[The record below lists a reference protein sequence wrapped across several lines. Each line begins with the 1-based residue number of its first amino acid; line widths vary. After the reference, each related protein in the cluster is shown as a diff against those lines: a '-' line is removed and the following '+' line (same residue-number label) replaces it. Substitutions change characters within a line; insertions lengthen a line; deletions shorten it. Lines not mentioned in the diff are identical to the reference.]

1 MKKLKALL
9 AVLCIVFAACAVMA
23 CGSEDSESAKTV
35 VNAPVINSKVY
46 NGEKQAATVE
56 ASDAYTVIE
65 NNGGVNAGEYNVV
78 LKLTDENAYEWK
90 TPDATDAT
98 MLTLKFVITKATNS
112 VSELTL
118 NGWRAG
124 ETANVPAANAE
135 FGEVKFAYA
144 TEQNG
149 TYTENVPTAA
159 GTYFVKAYVEAT
171 ENYDGAEAV
180 ISFEITKAKNENAVT
195 VSAEDVKYG
204 ENVTPVV
211 TADATHIPDGAEIVY
226 TYALTSDGEYVAWET
241 IEKRAGAYFVKATV
255 AEDDDYK
262 GASAIAGFEMTKG
275 DNAIN
280 DFEIDAVTCKQ
291 NIVLNATATAGTV
304 VTYKYA
310 TAADGEYIDIP
321 ADGLVAGTYYVKAYT
336 AGDNNYAAA
345 ESNPATLTVNHA
357 YTWTTDANGNDYR
370 ACACGSAE
378 RFVFDTSAEVLE
390 KTESGYSLKL
400 YTAED
405 EGKPDK
411 VTFSFKVT
419 LGTTVTE
426 NAVMAWTQSTEG
438 IVEITGSAEYT
449 VKALAIGETV
459 LTATY
464 TAADGKKA
472 HVTINVTVE
481 RLTKTVEVAH
491 ETILADLTT
500 AELDLS
506 FASAYFT
513 ENASLAYGDKVLG
526 NGALNGGKLTV
537 DFSEMTDAGNLTFVA
552 TTDKDGVYYSFNV
565 NVLLA
570 TKIIRAVDDLDVVK
584 VTQTNIDN
592 NTSIY
597 GYYVLGNDINVR
609 WSKPMVASLTYN
621 DTVKNYEANFGFR
634 GTFDGLGHTISGFA
648 VNTFGMFGHVG
659 NGAVIKNVK
668 FDKFKYNGQ
677 YNGALF
683 GGTVRGAEITD
694 VTLSNVEY
702 VNAGAGIEHTQ
713 GFFASRY
720 MQYNKL
726 TNIKIDASK
735 HEVYS
740 IFGYVVNNN
749 SFKNVEVK
757 VKSFTMLGYIK
768 DERID
773 ATIIHELDGVIVY
786 TNETVELA
794 HETILLETTATQIDL
809 SFATEYIGDSV
820 SLTYNGKVLGDGALT
835 DGKLNVDLSGITE
848 TGALTL
854 LASTVKNNVTYTFNV
869 NVLLATKIIR
879 TVDDLDVVK
888 VTQTNIDNNTS
899 IYGYYVLA
907 NDINVNWVK
916 PMMASLTYKGTVK
929 NWDANFGFR
938 GTFDGLGHT
947 ISGFAVSTNGMFG
960 HVGKGAVIKNV
971 KFDKFKYNGQYL
983 GALFGGTVRGAE
995 IADITLS
1002 NVEYVNV
1009 KDTSLIHNQG
1019 FFASRFMQDN
1029 KLTKVKIDA
1038 SGYDVYSAFGHNIT
1052 NNTYSNVEIKV
1063 KSLTTLGFNGDTVS
1077 EATMIHE
1084 LDGVTVITADTTTEA

>member
-23 CGSEDSESAKTV
+23 CGSEDSESAKTM

-90 TPDATDAT
+90 TPDEADAT

-149 TYTENVPTAA
+149 AYTENVPTAA

-226 TYALTSDGEYVAWET
+226 TYALTSDGEYVAWEA

-291 NIVLNATATAGTV
+291 NIVLNATATAGTA

-426 NAVMAWTQSTEG
+426 NVVMAWTQSTEG

-464 TAADGKKA
+464 TDADGKKA

-491 ETILADLTT
+491 ETILADLATT
-500 AELDLS
+500 ELDLS

-565 NVLLA
+565 NILLA

-597 GYYVLGNDINVR
+597 GYYVLANDINIR
-609 WSKPMVASLTYN
+609 WIKPMVASLTYN
-621 DTVKNYEANFGFR
+621 GTVKNWEANFGFR

-648 VNTFGMFGHVG
+648 VNEGGMFGHVG
-659 NGAVIKNVK
+659 KGAVIKNVK

-749 SFKNVEVK
+749 SFDNVEVK

-768 DERID
+768 DERKD
-773 ATIIHELDGVIVY
+773 TTIIHELDGVIVY
-786 TNETVELA
+786 TNETVALA

-809 SFATEYIGDSV
+809 SFASEYIGDTV
-820 SLTYNGKVLGDGALT
+820 SLTHNGKAFGDGAVL

-854 LASTVKNNVTYTFNV
+854 LASTVKNNVIYTFNV

-907 NDINVNWVK
+907 NDINIRWIK
-916 PMMASLTYKGTVK
+916 PMVASLTYNGTVK
-929 NWDANFGFR
+929 NWEANFGFR

-947 ISGFAVSTNGMFG
+947 ISGFAVNEGGMFG

-971 KFDKFKYNGQYL
+971 KFDKFKYNGQYN
-983 GALFGGTVRGAE
+983 GGLFGGTVRGAE
-995 IADITLS
+995 ITGVTLS
-1002 NVEYVNV
+1002 NVEYTMPT
-1009 KDTSLIHNQG
+1009 KDPEGTG
-1019 FFASRFMQDN
+1019 FFAGRFMQDN
-1029 KLTKVKIDA
+1029 KLTDIKIDA
-1038 SGYDVYSAFGHNIT
+1038 SKYDVYSVFGRNIS
-1052 NNTYSNVEIKV
+1052 NNAYTNVEVKV
-1063 KSLTTLGFNGDTVS
+1063 KSFTMLGYNGEVMSD
-1077 EATMIHE
+1077 ETMLRK

>member
-90 TPDATDAT
+90 TPDEADAT

-124 ETANVPAANAE
+124 ETANAPAANAE

-149 TYTENVPTAA
+149 TYTENVPTAE

-171 ENYDGAEAV
+171 GNYDGAEAV

-226 TYALTSDGEYVAWET
+226 TYALTSDGEYVAWEA

-291 NIVLNATATAGTV
+291 NIVLNATATAGTA

-426 NAVMAWTQSTEG
+426 NVVMAWTQSTEG

-491 ETILADLTT
+491 ETILADLATT
-500 AELDLS
+500 ELDLS

-526 NGALNGGKLTV
+526 TGALNGGKLTV

-683 GGTVRGAEITD
+683 GGTVRGAEITG

-726 TNIKIDASK
+726 TDIKIDASK

-749 SFKNVEVK
+749 SFDNVEVK
-757 VKSFTMLGYIK
+757 VKSFTMLGYINDK
-768 DERID
+768 RED
-773 ATIIHELDGVIVY
+773 TTMIHELDGVTVY
-786 TNETVELA
+786 TNETVALA

-820 SLTYNGKVLGDGALT
+820 SLTYNGKVLGNGALT

-854 LASTVKNNVTYTFNV
+854 LASTVKNNVIYSFNV

-879 TVDDLDVVK
+879 NVEDLDVVK
-888 VTQTNIDNNTS
+888 VMQTNVDNNTS
-899 IYGYYVLA
+899 IYGYYVLG
-907 NDINVNWVK
+907 NDINVKWLK
-916 PMMASLTYKGTVK
+916 PMMASLTYKGAVK
-929 NWDANFGFR
+929 NWEANFGFR

-947 ISGFAVSTNGMFG
+947 ISGFAVNEGGMFG

-971 KFDKFKYNGQYL
+971 KFDKFKYNGQYN
-983 GALFGGTVRGAE
+983 GGLFGGTVRGAE
-995 IADITLS
+995 ITDVTLT
-1002 NVEYVNV
+1002 NVEYKMPT
-1009 KDTSLIHNQG
+1009 KDHESVG
-1019 FFASRFMQDN
+1019 FFAGRFMQDN
-1029 KLTKVKIDA
+1029 KLTNIKIDA
-1038 SGYDVYSAFGHNIT
+1038 SKYDVYSVFGRNIS
-1052 NNTYSNVEIKV
+1052 NNTYANVEVKV
-1063 KSLTTLGFNGDTVS
+1063 KSFTMLGYNGDTMND
-1077 EATMIHE
+1077 ETMLRKLE
-1084 LDGVTVITADTTTEA
+1084 GVTVITADATTEA

>member
-1 MKKLKALL
+1 MKKLKVLL
-9 AVLCIVFAACAVMA
+9 AVLCIVFVACAVMA
-23 CGSEDSESAKTV
+23 CRVKDSGSAKTV

-46 NGEKQAATVE
+46 NGEKQAATVD

-90 TPDATDAT
+90 TPDEADTT
-98 MLTLKFVITKATNS
+98 MLTLKFVIIKATNS

-211 TADATHIPDGAEIVY
+211 TANATHIPDGAEIVY
-226 TYALTSDGEYVAWET
+226 TYALTSDGEYVAWEA

-280 DFEIDAVTCKQ
+280 DFEINPVTCKQ

-336 AGDNNYAAA
+336 AGNNNYVAA

-357 YTWTTDANGNDYR
+357 YAWTTDANGNDYR

-405 EGKPDK
+405 EGKPNK

-438 IVEITGSAEYT
+438 IVEIAGSAEYT

-491 ETILADLTT
+491 ETFLADLATT
-500 AELDLS
+500 ELDLS

-537 DFSEMTDAGNLTFVA
+537 DFSEMTDTGNLTFVA

-570 TKIIRAVDDLDVVK
+570 TKIIRAVNDLDVVK

-597 GYYVLGNDINVR
+597 GYYVLGNDINVK

-621 DTVKNYEANFGFR
+621 DTVKQYEANFGFR

-659 NGAVIKNVK
+659 QGAVIKNVK

-720 MQYNKL
+720 MQDNKL

-740 IFGYVVNNN
+740 IFGYFVKNN
-749 SFKNVEVK
+749 SFNNVEVK
-757 VKSFTMLGYIK
+757 VKSFTMLGYNS
-768 DERID
+768 DERKD
-773 ATIIHELDGVIVY
+773 TTIIHELDGVIVY

-809 SFATEYIGDSV
+809 SFATEYIGDTV
-820 SLTYNGKVLGDGALT
+820 NLTHNGKVLGDGAVL

-854 LASTVKNNVTYTFNV
+854 LASTVKNNVIYTFNV

-879 TVDDLDVVK
+879 TVNDLDVVK

-907 NDINVNWVK
+907 NDIDVK
-916 PMMASLTYKGTVK
+916 WSKSMMASLTYNGTVK
-929 NWDANFGFR
+929 NWEANFGFR

-971 KFDKFKYNGQYL
+971 KFDKFKYNGHYN
-983 GALFGGTVRGAE
+983 GGLFGGTVRGAE
-995 IADITLS
+995 ITDVTLS
-1002 NVEYVNV
+1002 NVEYTMPTENPEC
-1009 KDTSLIHNQG
+1009 TG
-1019 FFASRFMQDN
+1019 FFAGRFMQDN
-1029 KLTKVKIDA
+1029 KLTNIKIDA
-1038 SGYDVYSAFGHNIT
+1038 SKYDVYSVFGRNIS
-1052 NNTYSNVEIKV
+1052 NNTYTNVEIKV
-1063 KSLTTLGFNGDTVS
+1063 KSFTMFGYNGDVMS
-1077 EATMIHE
+1077 DETMLRK

>member
-1 MKKLKALL
+1 MKKLKVLL
-9 AVLCIVFAACAVMA
+9 AVLCIVFVACAVMA
-23 CGSEDSESAKTV
+23 CRVKDSGSAKTV

-46 NGEKQAATVE
+46 NGEKQAATVD

-90 TPDATDAT
+90 TPDEADTT
-98 MLTLKFVITKATNS
+98 MLTLKFVIIKATNS

-204 ENVTPVV
+204 ENVMPVV
-211 TADATHIPDGAEIVY
+211 TANATHIPDGAEIVY
-226 TYALTSDGEYVAWET
+226 TYALTSDGEYVAWEA

-336 AGDNNYAAA
+336 AGNNNYAAA

-405 EGKPDK
+405 EGKPNK

-426 NAVMAWTQSTEG
+426 NVVMAWTQSTEG

-472 HVTINVTVE
+472 RVTINVTVE
-481 RLTKTVEVAH
+481 RLTKKVEVAH
-491 ETILADLTT
+491 ETILADLATT
-500 AELDLS
+500 ELDLS

-570 TKIIRAVDDLDVVK
+570 TKIIRAVNDLDVVK

-597 GYYVLGNDINVR
+597 GYYVLGNDINVK
-609 WSKPMVASLTYN
+609 WSKPMVASLSYN

-659 NGAVIKNVK
+659 QGAVIKNVK

-683 GGTVRGAEITD
+683 GGTVKGAEITD

-720 MQYNKL
+720 MQDNKL

-740 IFGYVVNNN
+740 IFGYFVKNN
-749 SFKNVEVK
+749 SFNNVEVK
-757 VKSFTMLGYIK
+757 VKSFTMLGYNS
-768 DERID
+768 DERKD
-773 ATIIHELDGVIVY
+773 TTIIHELNGVIVY
-786 TNETVELA
+786 TNETVALA

-809 SFATEYIGDSV
+809 SFATEYIGDTV
-820 SLTYNGKVLGDGALT
+820 SLTHNGKVLGDGAVL

-854 LASTVKNNVTYTFNV
+854 LASTVKNNVIYTFNV

-879 TVDDLDVVK
+879 KAEDLDVVK

-907 NDINVNWVK
+907 NDIDVK
-916 PMMASLTYKGTVK
+916 WSKTMMASLTYNGTVK

-971 KFDKFKYNGQYL
+971 KFDKFKYNGHYN
-983 GALFGGTVRGAE
+983 GGLFGGTVRGAE
-995 IADITLS
+995 ITDVTLS
-1002 NVEYVNV
+1002 NVEYTMPT
-1009 KDTSLIHNQG
+1009 KDPESMG
-1019 FFASRFMQDN
+1019 FFAGRFMQDN
-1029 KLTKVKIDA
+1029 KLTNVKIDA
-1038 SGYDVYSAFGHNIT
+1038 SKYDVYSVFGRNIS
-1052 NNTYSNVEIKV
+1052 NNAYADVEVKV
-1063 KSLTTLGFNGDTVS
+1063 KSFTMLGYNGDAMS
-1077 EATMIHE
+1077 DETMLRKLE
-1084 LDGVTVITADTTTEA
+1084 GVTVITADTTTEA

>member
-1 MKKLKALL
+1 MKKLKVLL
-9 AVLCIVFAACAVMA
+9 AVLCIVFVACAVMA
-23 CGSEDSESAKTV
+23 CRVKDSGSAKTV

-46 NGEKQAATVE
+46 NGEKQAATVD

-90 TPDATDAT
+90 TPDEADTT
-98 MLTLKFVITKATNS
+98 MLTLKFVIIKATNS

-204 ENVTPVV
+204 ENVMPVV
-211 TADATHIPDGAEIVY
+211 TANATHIPDGAEIVY
-226 TYALTSDGEYVAWET
+226 TYALTSDGEYVAWEA

-336 AGDNNYAAA
+336 AGNNNYAAA

-405 EGKPDK
+405 EGKPNK

-426 NAVMAWTQSTEG
+426 NVVMAWTQSTEG

-472 HVTINVTVE
+472 RVTINVTVE
-481 RLTKTVEVAH
+481 RLTKKVEVAH
-491 ETILADLTT
+491 ETILADLATT
-500 AELDLS
+500 ELDLS

-570 TKIIRAVDDLDVVK
+570 TKIIRAVNDLDVVK

-597 GYYVLGNDINVR
+597 GYYVLGNDINVK
-609 WSKPMVASLTYN
+609 WSKPMVASLSYN

-659 NGAVIKNVK
+659 QGAVIKNVK

-683 GGTVRGAEITD
+683 GGTVKGAEITD

-720 MQYNKL
+720 MQDNKL

-740 IFGYVVNNN
+740 IFGYFVKNN
-749 SFKNVEVK
+749 SFNNVEVK
-757 VKSFTMLGYIK
+757 VKSFTMLGYNS
-768 DERID
+768 DERKD
-773 ATIIHELDGVIVY
+773 TTIIHELDGVIVY
-786 TNETVELA
+786 TNETVALA

-809 SFATEYIGDSV
+809 SFATEYIGDTV
-820 SLTYNGKVLGDGALT
+820 SLTHNGKVLGDGAVL

-854 LASTVKNNVTYTFNV
+854 LASTVKNNVIYTFNV

-879 TVDDLDVVK
+879 KAEDLDVVK

-907 NDINVNWVK
+907 NDIDVK
-916 PMMASLTYKGTVK
+916 WSKTMMASLTYNGTVK

-971 KFDKFKYNGQYL
+971 KFDKFKYNGHYN
-983 GALFGGTVRGAE
+983 GGLFGGTVRGAE
-995 IADITLS
+995 ITDVTLS
-1002 NVEYVNV
+1002 NVEYTMPT
-1009 KDTSLIHNQG
+1009 KDPESMG
-1019 FFASRFMQDN
+1019 FFAGRFMQDN
-1029 KLTKVKIDA
+1029 KLTNVKIDA
-1038 SGYDVYSAFGHNIT
+1038 SKYDVYSVFGRNIS
-1052 NNTYSNVEIKV
+1052 NNAYADVEVKV
-1063 KSLTTLGFNGDTVS
+1063 KSFTMLGYNGDAMS
-1077 EATMIHE
+1077 DETMLRKLE
-1084 LDGVTVITADTTTEA
+1084 GVTVITADTTTEA

>member
-23 CGSEDSESAKTV
+23 CGFEDSESAKTE

-78 LKLTDENAYEWK
+78 LKLTDGNAYEWK
-90 TPDATDAT
+90 TPDEADAT

-112 VSELTL
+112 VSALTL

-124 ETANVPAANAE
+124 ETANVPTANAE

-149 TYTENVPTAA
+149 AYTENVPTAA
-159 GTYFVKAYVEAT
+159 GAYFVKAYVEAT

-226 TYALTSDGEYVAWET
+226 TYALTSDGEYVAWEA

-291 NIVLNATATAGTV
+291 NIVLNATATAGTA

-357 YTWTTDANGNDYR
+357 YTWTTDADGNDYR

-411 VTFSFKVT
+411 ATFSFKVT

-426 NAVMAWTQSTEG
+426 NVVMAWTQSTEG

-464 TAADGKKA
+464 TDADGKKA

-491 ETILADLTT
+491 ETILADLATT
-500 AELDLS
+500 ELDLS
-506 FASAYFT
+506 FASTYFT

-609 WSKPMVASLTYN
+609 WSKPMVASLSYN
-621 DTVKNYEANFGFR
+621 GTVKNYEANFGFR

-720 MQYNKL
+720 MQDNKL
-726 TNIKIDASK
+726 TDIKIDASK
-735 HEVYS
+735 YDVYS
-740 IFGYVVNNN
+740 VFGYNISNNAYT
-749 SFKNVEVK
+749 NVEIK
-757 VKSFTMLGYIK
+757 VKSFTMLGYNGDAMS
-768 DERID
+768 DETMLRK
-773 ATIIHELDGVIVY
+773 LDGVIVY
-786 TNETVELA
+786 TNETVALA

-809 SFATEYIGDSV
+809 SFASEYIGDSV
-820 SLTYNGKVLGDGALT
+820 SLTYNGKVLGNGALT

-854 LASTVKNNVTYTFNV
+854 LASTVKNNVIYTFNV

-879 TVDDLDVVK
+879 TIDDLDVVK

-899 IYGYYVLA
+899 IYGYYVLG
-907 NDINVNWVK
+907 NDINVKWLK
-916 PMMASLTYKGTVK
+916 PMMASLTYNGTVK
-929 NWDANFGFR
+929 NWEANFGFR

-947 ISGFAVSTNGMFG
+947 ISGFAVNEGGMFG

-971 KFDKFKYNGQYL
+971 KFDKFKYNGQYN
-983 GALFGGTVRGAE
+983 GGLFGGTVRGAE
-995 IADITLS
+995 ITDVTLT
-1002 NVEYVNV
+1002 NVEYKMPT
-1009 KDTSLIHNQG
+1009 KDRESVG
-1019 FFASRFMQDN
+1019 FFAGRFMQDN
-1029 KLTKVKIDA
+1029 KLTDIKIDA
-1038 SGYDVYSAFGHNIT
+1038 SKYDVYSVFGRNIS
-1052 NNTYSNVEIKV
+1052 NNAYTNVEVKV
-1063 KSLTTLGFNGDTVS
+1063 KSFTMLGYNGEDMS
-1077 EATMIHE
+1077 DETMLHKLE
-1084 LDGVTVITADTTTEA
+1084 GVTVITADTTTEA

>member
-23 CGSEDSESAKTV
+23 CGSGDSESAKTV

-78 LKLTDENAYEWK
+78 LKLTDGNAYEWK
-90 TPDATDAT
+90 TPDEADAT

-149 TYTENVPTAA
+149 AYTENVPTAA
-159 GTYFVKAYVEAT
+159 GAYFVKAYVEAT

-195 VSAEDVKYG
+195 VSAEDVKYS

-211 TADATHIPDGAEIVY
+211 TANATHIPDGAEIVY
-226 TYALTSDGEYVAWET
+226 TYALTSDGEYVAWEA

-291 NIVLNATATAGTV
+291 NIVLNATATAGTA

-400 YTAED
+400 YSAED

-426 NAVMAWTQSTEG
+426 NVVMAWTQSTEG

-472 HVTINVTVE
+472 HVTINVIVE

-491 ETILADLTT
+491 ETILADLATT
-500 AELDLS
+500 ELDLS

-537 DFSEMTDAGNLTFVA
+537 DFSEMTDAGKLTFVA

-565 NVLLA
+565 SVLLA
-570 TKIIRAVDDLDVVK
+570 TKIIRRVEDMVAVRISLDQL
-584 VTQTNIDN
+584 TAYTPIE
-592 NTSIY
+592 
-597 GYYVLGNDINVR
+597 GYYVLGNDIDFANAQIH
-609 WSKPMVASLTYN
+609 SDYENTLKSLN
-621 DTVKNYEANFGFR
+621 NYYWNQNQGFR
-634 GTFDGLGHTISGFA
+634 GTFDGLNHKITNVKVGQGGIFGF
-648 VNTFGMFGHVG
+648 VG
-659 NGAVIKNVK
+659 QGAVIKNVD
-668 FDKFKYNGQ
+668 FENISYI
-677 YNGALF
+677 GAYCGSLV
-683 GGTVRGAEITD
+683 GYSVINATVQD
-694 VTLSNVEY
+694 VNIRVSAYKNVASNPE
-702 VNAGAGIEHTQ
+702 TQ
-713 GFFASRY
+713 GFLSARFTAEC
-720 MQYNKL
+720 KL
-726 TNIKIDASK
+726 NNVKIDASAYDVCSLFGK
-735 HEVYS
+735 EVKSGTYTD
-740 IFGYVVNNN
+740 VVI
-749 SFKNVEVK
+749 K
-757 VKSFTMLGYIK
+757 VKSYTMFGNNGESVNAADKSIVP
-768 DERID
+768 
-773 ATIIHELDGVIVY
+773 DGITVY
-786 TNETVELA
+786 TAETVELA

-809 SFATEYIGDSV
+809 SFASEYIGDSV
-820 SLTYNGKVLGDGALT
+820 SLTYNGKVLGNGALT

-854 LASTVKNNVTYTFNV
+854 LASTVKNNVIYSFNV

-879 TVDDLDVVK
+879 NVEDLDVVK
-888 VTQTNIDNNTS
+888 VMQTNVDNNTS
-899 IYGYYVLA
+899 IYGYYVLG
-907 NDINVNWVK
+907 NDINVKWLK
-916 PMMASLTYKGTVK
+916 PMMASLTYKGAVK
-929 NWDANFGFR
+929 NWEANFGFR

-947 ISGFAVSTNGMFG
+947 ISGFAVNEGGMFG

-971 KFDKFKYNGQYL
+971 KFDKFKYNGQYN
-983 GALFGGTVRGAE
+983 GGLFGGTVRGAE
-995 IADITLS
+995 ITGVTLS
-1002 NVEYVNV
+1002 NVEYTMPT
-1009 KDTSLIHNQG
+1009 KDRESVG
-1019 FFASRFMQDN
+1019 FFAGRFMQDN
-1029 KLTKVKIDA
+1029 KLTNIKIDA
-1038 SGYDVYSAFGHNIT
+1038 SNCDVYSVFGRNIS
-1052 NNTYSNVEIKV
+1052 NNAYTNVEVKV
-1063 KSLTTLGFNGDTVS
+1063 KSFTMLGYNGDTMS
-1077 EATMIHE
+1077 DETMLRK
-1084 LDGVTVITADTTTEA
+1084 LDGVTVITEDTTTEA

>member
-9 AVLCIVFAACAVMA
+9 AVLCIVFAACVVMA
-23 CGSEDSESAKTV
+23 CGSEDSESAKTM

-78 LKLTDENAYEWK
+78 LKLTDGNAYEWK
-90 TPDATDAT
+90 TPDEADAT

-149 TYTENVPTAA
+149 TYTENVPTAE

-204 ENVTPVV
+204 ENVMPVV

-226 TYALTSDGEYVAWET
+226 TYALTSDGEYVAWEA

-291 NIVLNATATAGTV
+291 NIVLNATATAGTA

-449 VKALAIGETV
+449 VKALAIGEVV

-491 ETILADLTT
+491 ETILADLATT
-500 AELDLS
+500 ELDLS

-597 GYYVLGNDINVR
+597 GYYVLGNDINVK
-609 WSKPMVASLTYN
+609 WIKPMVASLTYN
-621 DTVKNYEANFGFR
+621 DTVQNYEANFGFR

-735 HEVYS
+735 YEVYS

-749 SFKNVEVK
+749 SFNNVEVK
-757 VKSFTMLGYIK
+757 VKSFTMLGYINDK
-768 DERID
+768 RED
-773 ATIIHELDGVIVY
+773 TTMIHELDGVIVY
-786 TNETVELA
+786 TNETVALA

-820 SLTYNGKVLGDGALT
+820 SLTYNGKVLGNGALT

-854 LASTVKNNVTYTFNV
+854 LASTVKNNVIYTFNV

-916 PMMASLTYKGTVK
+916 PMMANLSYQGTVK
-929 NWDANFGFR
+929 NWEANFGFR

-960 HVGKGAVIKNV
+960 HVGNGAVIKNV
-971 KFDKFKYNGQYL
+971 KFDKFKYNGHYN
-983 GALFGGTVRGAE
+983 GGLFGGTVRGAE
-995 IADITLS
+995 ITGITLS
-1002 NVEYVNV
+1002 NVEYTMPT
-1009 KDTSLIHNQG
+1009 KDPEGTG
-1019 FFASRFMQDN
+1019 FFAGRFMQDN
-1029 KLTKVKIDA
+1029 KLTDIKIDA
-1038 SGYDVYSAFGHNIT
+1038 SKYDVYSVFGRNIS
-1052 NNTYSNVEIKV
+1052 NNTYADVEVKV
-1063 KSLTTLGFNGDTVS
+1063 KSFTMLGYNGEVMSD
-1077 EATMIHE
+1077 ETMLRKLE
-1084 LDGVTVITADTTTEA
+1084 GVTVITADTTTEA

>member
-23 CGSEDSESAKTV
+23 CGSEDSESAKTM

-90 TPDATDAT
+90 TPDEADAT

-149 TYTENVPTAA
+149 AYTENVPTAA

-226 TYALTSDGEYVAWET
+226 TYALTSDGEYVAWEA

-291 NIVLNATATAGTV
+291 NIVLNATATAGTA

-426 NAVMAWTQSTEG
+426 NVVMAWTQSTEG

-464 TAADGKKA
+464 TDADGKKA

-491 ETILADLTT
+491 ETILADLATT
-500 AELDLS
+500 ELDLS

-609 WSKPMVASLTYN
+609 WSKPMVASLSYN

-757 VKSFTMLGYIK
+757 VKSFTMLGYINDK
-768 DERID
+768 RED

-786 TNETVELA
+786 TNETVALA

-809 SFATEYIGDSV
+809 SFATEYIGDTV
-820 SLTYNGKVLGDGALT
+820 SLTHNGKAFGDGAVL
-835 DGKLNVDLSGITE
+835 DGKLNVNLSGITE

-916 PMMASLTYKGTVK
+916 PVMASLTYKGTVK

-971 KFDKFKYNGQYL
+971 KFDKFKYNGHYN
-983 GALFGGTVRGAE
+983 GGLFGGTVRGAE
-995 IADITLS
+995 ITGVTLS
-1002 NVEYVNV
+1002 NVEYTMPT
-1009 KDTSLIHNQG
+1009 KDPESTG
-1019 FFASRFMQDN
+1019 FFAGRFMQDN
-1029 KLTKVKIDA
+1029 KLTNIKIDA
-1038 SGYDVYSAFGHNIT
+1038 SKYDVYSVFGRNIS
-1052 NNTYSNVEIKV
+1052 NNTYADVEVKV
-1063 KSLTTLGFNGDTVS
+1063 KSFTMLGYNGDAMS
-1077 EATMIHE
+1077 DETMLRKLE
-1084 LDGVTVITADTTTEA
+1084 GVTVITADTTTEA

>member
-90 TPDATDAT
+90 TPDEADAT
-98 MLTLKFVITKATNS
+98 TLTLKFVITKATNS

-149 TYTENVPTAA
+149 TYTENVPTAE

-211 TADATHIPDGAEIVY
+211 TANATHIPDGAEIVY
-226 TYALTSDGEYVAWET
+226 TYALTSDGEYVAWEA

-291 NIVLNATATAGTV
+291 NIVLNATATAGTA

-426 NAVMAWTQSTEG
+426 NVVMAWTQSTEG

-491 ETILADLTT
+491 ETILADLATT
-500 AELDLS
+500 ELDLS

-621 DTVKNYEANFGFR
+621 GTVQNYEANFGFR

-726 TNIKIDASK
+726 TNIKIDANK

-749 SFKNVEVK
+749 SFDNVEIK
-757 VKSFTMLGYIK
+757 VKSFTMLGYSK
-768 DERID
+768 DERND
-773 ATIIHELDGVIVY
+773 TTIIHELDGVTVY
-786 TNETVELA
+786 TNENVELA

-809 SFATEYIGDSV
+809 SFATEYIGDTV
-820 SLTYNGKVLGDGALT
+820 SLTHNGKAFGDGAVL
-835 DGKLNVDLSGITE
+835 DGKLNVDLSDITE

-929 NWDANFGFR
+929 NWEANFGFR

-971 KFDKFKYNGQYL
+971 KFDKFKYNGHYN
-983 GALFGGTVRGAE
+983 GGLFGGTVRGAE
-995 IADITLS
+995 ITGITLS
-1002 NVEYVNV
+1002 NVEYTMPT
-1009 KDTSLIHNQG
+1009 KDPESTG
-1019 FFASRFMQDN
+1019 FFAGRFMQNN
-1029 KLTKVKIDA
+1029 KLTDIKIDA
-1038 SGYDVYSAFGHNIT
+1038 SKYDVYSVFGRNIS
-1052 NNTYSNVEIKV
+1052 NNTYSGVEIKV
-1063 KSLTTLGFNGDTVS
+1063 KSFTMLGYNGDTMS
-1077 EATMIHE
+1077 DETMLLKLE
-1084 LDGVTVITADTTTEA
+1084 GVTVITADTTTEA

>member
-23 CGSEDSESAKTV
+23 CGSEDSESAKTM

-90 TPDATDAT
+90 TPDEADAT

-149 TYTENVPTAA
+149 AYTENVPTAA

-226 TYALTSDGEYVAWET
+226 TYALTSDGEYVAWEA

-291 NIVLNATATAGTV
+291 NIVLNATATAGTA

-426 NAVMAWTQSTEG
+426 NVVMAWTQSTEG

-464 TAADGKKA
+464 TDADGKKA

-491 ETILADLTT
+491 ETILADLATT
-500 AELDLS
+500 ELDLS

-565 NVLLA
+565 NILLA

-584 VTQTNIDN
+584 VTQANIDN

-621 DTVKNYEANFGFR
+621 GTVQNYEANFGFR

-659 NGAVIKNVK
+659 QGAVIKNVK

-683 GGTVRGAEITD
+683 GGTVRGAEITG

-735 HEVYS
+735 YDVYS

-749 SFKNVEVK
+749 SFDKVEIK
-757 VKSFTMLGYIK
+757 VKSFTMLGYNK
-768 DERID
+768 DERND
-773 ATIIHELDGVIVY
+773 TTMIHELDGVTVY

-820 SLTYNGKVLGDGALT
+820 SLTYNGKVLGNGALT
-835 DGKLNVDLSGITE
+835 DGKLNVDLSDITE

-854 LASTVKNNVTYTFNV
+854 LASTVKNNVVYTFNV

-971 KFDKFKYNGQYL
+971 KFDKFKYNGHYN
-983 GALFGGTVRGAE
+983 GGLFGGTVRGAE
-995 IADITLS
+995 ITGVTLS
-1002 NVEYVNV
+1002 NVEYTMPT
-1009 KDTSLIHNQG
+1009 KDPEGTG
-1019 FFASRFMQDN
+1019 FFAGRFMQDN
-1029 KLTKVKIDA
+1029 KLTNIKIDA
-1038 SGYDVYSAFGHNIT
+1038 SKYDVYSVFGRNIS
-1052 NNTYSNVEIKV
+1052 NNAYTNVEVKV
-1063 KSLTTLGFNGDTVS
+1063 KSFTMLGYNGEVMSD
-1077 EATMIHE
+1077 ETMLRK

>member
-23 CGSEDSESAKTV
+23 CGFEDSESAKTV

-56 ASDAYTVIE
+56 ANDAYTVIE

-90 TPDATDAT
+90 TPDAADAT

-149 TYTENVPTAA
+149 AYTENVPTAA
-159 GTYFVKAYVEAT
+159 GAYFVKAYVEAT

-226 TYALTSDGEYVAWET
+226 TYALTSDGEYVAWEA

-255 AEDDDYK
+255 DEDDDYK

-378 RFVFDTSAEVLE
+378 RFVFDTSVEVLE

-405 EGKPDK
+405 EGKPNK

-426 NAVMAWTQSTEG
+426 NVVMAWTQSTEG

-464 TAADGKKA
+464 TAADGKKS

-491 ETILADLTT
+491 ETILADLATT
-500 AELDLS
+500 ELDLS

-609 WSKPMVASLTYN
+609 WSKPMMANLTYN
-621 DTVKNYEANFGFR
+621 GTVQNYEANFGFR

-757 VKSFTMLGYIK
+757 VKSFTMLGYINDK
-768 DERID
+768 RED
-773 ATIIHELDGVIVY
+773 TTMIHELDGVIVY

-809 SFATEYIGDSV
+809 SFATEYIGDTV
-820 SLTYNGKVLGDGALT
+820 SLTHNGKAFGDGTVL
-835 DGKLNVDLSGITE
+835 DGKLNVNLSGITE

-854 LASTVKNNVTYTFNV
+854 LASTVKNNVVYTFNV

-907 NDINVNWVK
+907 NDINVKWSK
-916 PMMASLTYKGTVK
+916 SMTASLTYKGAVK

-971 KFDKFKYNGQYL
+971 KFDKFKYNGHYN
-983 GALFGGTVRGAE
+983 GGLFGGTVRGAE
-995 IADITLS
+995 ITDVTLS
-1002 NVEYVNV
+1002 NVEYTKPAN
-1009 KDTSLIHNQG
+1009 DPESMG
-1019 FFASRFMQDN
+1019 FFAGRFMQDN
-1029 KLTKVKIDA
+1029 KLTNIKIDA
-1038 SGYDVYSAFGHNIT
+1038 SKYDVYSVFGRNIS
-1052 NNTYSNVEIKV
+1052 NNTYADVEIKV
-1063 KSLTTLGFNGDTVS
+1063 KSFTMLGYNGDVMS
-1077 EATMIHE
+1077 DETMLRE
-1084 LDGVTVITADTTTEA
+1084 LEGVTVITADATTGA

>member
-23 CGSEDSESAKTV
+23 CSVENSESAKTV

-46 NGEKQAATVE
+46 NGEKQAATIE

-65 NNGGVNAGEYNVV
+65 NNGGVNAGEYNVA
-78 LKLTDENAYEWK
+78 LKLIDENAYEWK
-90 TPDATDAT
+90 TPDEADAT
-98 MLTLKFVITKATNS
+98 TLMLKFVITKATNS
-112 VSELTL
+112 VSDLTL
-118 NGWRAG
+118 DGWRAG

-211 TADATHIPDGAEIVY
+211 TANATHVPEGSEIVY
-226 TYALTSDGEYVAWET
+226 AYALTADGEYVAWEA

-262 GASAIAGFEMTKG
+262 GASAIAGFEMLKG

-280 DFEIDAVTCKQ
+280 DFGIDAVTCKQ

-304 VTYKYA
+304 ITYKYA

-321 ADGLVAGTYYVKAYT
+321 ADGLVAGTYYIKAYT
-336 AGDNNYAAA
+336 AGNNNYAAA

-400 YTAED
+400 YTAKD

-411 VTFSFKVT
+411 VTFAFKVT

-449 VKALAIGETV
+449 VKALAMGETV
-459 LTATY
+459 LTAAY
-464 TAADGKKA
+464 TDADGKKA

-491 ETILADLTT
+491 QTILADLATT
-500 AELDLS
+500 ELDLS

-570 TKIIRAVDDLDVVK
+570 TKIIRTADDLDVVK
-584 VTQTNIDN
+584 VTQANIDN

-609 WSKPMVASLTYN
+609 WSKPMTANLSYN
-621 DTVKNYEANFGFR
+621 GTVQNYEANFGFR

-683 GGTVRGAEITD
+683 GGTVRGAEITG

-726 TNIKIDASK
+726 TNIKIDANK
-735 HEVYS
+735 YDVYS

-749 SFKNVEVK
+749 SFNNVEVK
-757 VKSFTMLGYIK
+757 VKSFTMLGYSK
-768 DERID
+768 DARND
-773 ATIIHELDGVIVY
+773 TTIIHELDGVTVY
-786 TNETVELA
+786 TNENVALA

-809 SFATEYIGDSV
+809 SFATEYIGDTV
-820 SLTYNGKVLGDGALT
+820 SLTHNGKVLGNGAVS

-854 LASTVKNNVTYTFNV
+854 LASTVKNNVIYTFNV

-907 NDINVNWVK
+907 NDINVKWSK
-916 PMMASLTYKGTVK
+916 PMMANLSYNSTVQ
-929 NWDANFGFR
+929 NWKANFGFR

-960 HVGKGAVIKNV
+960 HVGNGAVIKNV
-971 KFDKFKYNGQYL
+971 KFDKFKYNGHYN
-983 GALFGGTVRGAE
+983 GGLFGGTVCGAE
-995 IADITLS
+995 ITGVTLT
-1002 NVEYVNV
+1002 NVEYTMPT
-1009 KDTSLIHNQG
+1009 KDPESTG
-1019 FFASRFMQDN
+1019 FFAGRFMQNN
-1029 KLTKVKIDA
+1029 KLTDIKIDA
-1038 SGYDVYSAFGHNIT
+1038 SKYDVYSVFGRNIS
-1052 NNTYSNVEIKV
+1052 NNTYSGVEIKV
-1063 KSLTTLGFNGDTVS
+1063 KSFTMLGYNGDAMS
-1077 EATMIHE
+1077 DETMLRKLE
-1084 LDGVTVITADTTTEA
+1084 GVTVITADTTIEA

>member
-56 ASDAYTVIE
+56 ASDVYTVIE

-90 TPDATDAT
+90 TPDEADAT

-149 TYTENVPTAA
+149 TYTENVPTAE

-226 TYALTSDGEYVAWET
+226 TYALTSDGEYVAWEA

-291 NIVLNATATAGTV
+291 NIVLNATATAGTA

-419 LGTTVTE
+419 FGTTVTE

-491 ETILADLTT
+491 ETILADLATT
-500 AELDLS
+500 ELDLS

-786 TNETVELA
+786 TNETVALA

-809 SFATEYIGDSV
+809 SFATEYIGDTV
-820 SLTYNGKVLGDGALT
+820 SLTYNGKVLGNGALT

-854 LASTVKNNVTYTFNV
+854 LASTVKNNVIYTFNV

-907 NDINVNWVK
+907 NDINVNWSK
-916 PMMASLTYKGTVK
+916 PMMASLTYKGAVK
-929 NWDANFGFR
+929 NWEANFGFR

-971 KFDKFKYNGQYL
+971 KFDKFKYNGHYN
-983 GALFGGTVRGAE
+983 GGLFGGTVRGAE
-995 IADITLS
+995 ITGVTLS
-1002 NVEYVNV
+1002 NVEYTMPT
-1009 KDTSLIHNQG
+1009 KDPEGTG
-1019 FFASRFMQDN
+1019 FFAGRFMQDN
-1029 KLTKVKIDA
+1029 KLTNIKIDA
-1038 SGYDVYSAFGHNIT
+1038 SNCDVYSVFGRNIS
-1052 NNTYSNVEIKV
+1052 NNAYTNVEVKV
-1063 KSLTTLGFNGDTVS
+1063 KSFTMLGYNG
-1077 EATMIHE
+1077 EAMSDETMLRK

>member
-90 TPDATDAT
+90 TPDEADAT

-149 TYTENVPTAA
+149 AYTENVPTAA
-159 GTYFVKAYVEAT
+159 GAYFVKAYVEAT

-211 TADATHIPDGAEIVY
+211 TANATHIPDGAEIVY
-226 TYALTSDGEYVAWET
+226 TYALTSDGEYVAWEA

-291 NIVLNATATAGTV
+291 NIVLNATATAGTA

-405 EGKPDK
+405 EGKPNK

-426 NAVMAWTQSTEG
+426 NVVMAWTQSTEG

-491 ETILADLTT
+491 ETILADLATT
-500 AELDLS
+500 ELDLS

-621 DTVKNYEANFGFR
+621 GTVQNYEANFGFR

-735 HEVYS
+735 YDVYS

-749 SFKNVEVK
+749 SFDKVEVK
-757 VKSFTMLGYIK
+757 VKSFTMLGYINDK
-768 DERID
+768 RED
-773 ATIIHELDGVIVY
+773 TTMIHELDGVIVY
-786 TNETVELA
+786 TNETVALA

-809 SFATEYIGDSV
+809 SFATGYIGDTV
-820 SLTYNGKVLGDGALT
+820 SLTHNGKVLGNGALT

-854 LASTVKNNVTYTFNV
+854 LASTVKNNVIYTFNV

-879 TVDDLDVVK
+879 NAEDLDVVK

-916 PMMASLTYKGTVK
+916 PMMASLTYNGTVK

-960 HVGKGAVIKNV
+960 HVGNGAVIKNV
-971 KFDKFKYNGQYL
+971 KFDKFKYNGHYN
-983 GALFGGTVRGAE
+983 GGLFGGTVRGAE
-995 IADITLS
+995 ITGVTLS
-1002 NVEYVNV
+1002 NVEYTMPT
-1009 KDTSLIHNQG
+1009 KDPESTG
-1019 FFASRFMQDN
+1019 FFAGRFMQNN
-1029 KLTKVKIDA
+1029 KLTDIKIDA
-1038 SGYDVYSAFGHNIT
+1038 SKYDVYSVFGRNIS
-1052 NNTYSNVEIKV
+1052 NNAYTNVEVKV
-1063 KSLTTLGFNGDTVS
+1063 KSFTMLGYNGDTMS
-1077 EATMIHE
+1077 DETMLRKLE
-1084 LDGVTVITADTTTEA
+1084 GVTVITADTTT

>member
-23 CGSEDSESAKTV
+23 CGSEDSGSAKTV

-90 TPDATDAT
+90 TPDEADAT

-226 TYALTSDGEYVAWET
+226 TYALTSDGEYVAWEA

-357 YTWTTDANGNDYR
+357 YTWTTDANGNDYL

-405 EGKPDK
+405 EGKPNK

-426 NAVMAWTQSTEG
+426 NAVMTWTQSTEG

-491 ETILADLTT
+491 ETILADLATT
-500 AELDLS
+500 ELDLS

-621 DTVKNYEANFGFR
+621 DTVKQYEANFGFR

-677 YNGALF
+677 DNGALF

-749 SFKNVEVK
+749 SFNNVEVK
-757 VKSFTMLGYIK
+757 VKSFTMLGYIN
-768 DERID
+768 DERND
-773 ATIIHELDGVIVY
+773 TTMIHELDGVTVY
-786 TNETVELA
+786 TNETVVLE

-809 SFATEYIGDSV
+809 SFASEYIGDSV
-820 SLTYNGKVLGDGALT
+820 SLTYNGKVLGNGALT
-835 DGKLNVDLSGITE
+835 DGKLNVNLSGITE

-854 LASTVKNNVTYTFNV
+854 LASTVKNNVIYTFNV

-907 NDINVNWVK
+907 NDINVNWSK
-916 PMMASLTYKGTVK
+916 PMMASLSYNGTVK
-929 NWDANFGFR
+929 NWEANFGFR

-971 KFDKFKYNGQYL
+971 KFDKFKYNGHYN
-983 GALFGGTVRGAE
+983 GGLFGGTVRGAE
-995 IADITLS
+995 ITGVTLS
-1002 NVEYVNV
+1002 NVEYTMPTENPEG
-1009 KDTSLIHNQG
+1009 TG
-1019 FFASRFMQDN
+1019 FFAGRFMQDN
-1029 KLTKVKIDA
+1029 KLTNIKIDA
-1038 SGYDVYSAFGHNIT
+1038 SKYDVYSVFGRNIS
-1052 NNTYSNVEIKV
+1052 NNTYADVEVKV
-1063 KSLTTLGFNGDTVS
+1063 KSFTMLGYNG
-1077 EATMIHE
+1077 EAMSDETMLRK

>member
-1 MKKLKALL
+1 MKKLKVLL
-9 AVLCIVFAACAVMA
+9 AVLCIVFVACAVMA
-23 CGSEDSESAKTV
+23 CRVKDSGSAKTV

-46 NGEKQAATVE
+46 NGEKQAATVD

-90 TPDATDAT
+90 TPDEADTT
-98 MLTLKFVITKATNS
+98 MLTLKFVIIKATNS

-211 TADATHIPDGAEIVY
+211 TANATHIPDGAEIVY
-226 TYALTSDGEYVAWET
+226 TYALTSDGEYVAWEA

-280 DFEIDAVTCKQ
+280 DFEIDPVTCKQ

-336 AGDNNYAAA
+336 AGNNNYAAA

-419 LGTTVTE
+419 LGTIVTE
-426 NAVMAWTQSTEG
+426 NVVMAWTQSTEG

-472 HVTINVTVE
+472 RVTINVTVE
-481 RLTKTVEVAH
+481 RLTKKVEVAH
-491 ETILADLTT
+491 ETILADLATT
-500 AELDLS
+500 ELDLS

-565 NVLLA
+565 SVLLA
-570 TKIIRAVDDLDVVK
+570 TKIIRAVNDLDVVK

-597 GYYVLGNDINVR
+597 GYYVLGNDINVK
-609 WSKPMVASLTYN
+609 WSKPMVASLSYN

-683 GGTVRGAEITD
+683 GGTVKGAEITD

-720 MQYNKL
+720 MQDNKL

-740 IFGYVVNNN
+740 IFGYFVKNN
-749 SFKNVEVK
+749 SFNNVEVK
-757 VKSFTMLGYIK
+757 VKSFTMLGYNS
-768 DERID
+768 DERKD
-773 ATIIHELDGVIVY
+773 TTMIHELDGVIVY
-786 TNETVELA
+786 TNETVALA

-809 SFATEYIGDSV
+809 SFATEYIGDTV
-820 SLTYNGKVLGDGALT
+820 SLTHNGKVLGDGAVL

-854 LASTVKNNVTYTFNV
+854 LASTVKNNVIYTFNV

-879 TVDDLDVVK
+879 TVNDLDVVK

-899 IYGYYVLA
+899 IYGYYVLG
-907 NDINVNWVK
+907 NDINVKWSK
-916 PMMASLTYKGTVK
+916 PMVASLSYNDTVK
-929 NWDANFGFR
+929 NYEANFGFR

-971 KFDKFKYNGQYL
+971 KFDKFKYNGHYN
-983 GALFGGTVRGAE
+983 GGLFGGTVRGAE
-995 IADITLS
+995 ITDVTLS
-1002 NVEYVNV
+1002 NVEYTMPT
-1009 KDTSLIHNQG
+1009 KDPESMG
-1019 FFASRFMQDN
+1019 FFAGRFMQDN
-1029 KLTKVKIDA
+1029 KLTNIKIDA
-1038 SGYDVYSAFGHNIT
+1038 SKYDVYSVFGRNIS
-1052 NNTYSNVEIKV
+1052 NNAYADVEVKV
-1063 KSLTTLGFNGDTVS
+1063 KSFTMLGYNGDDMS
-1077 EATMIHE
+1077 DKTMLRKLE
-1084 LDGVTVITADTTTEA
+1084 GVTVITADTTTEA

>member
-1 MKKLKALL
+1 MKKLKVLL
-9 AVLCIVFAACAVMA
+9 AVLCIVFVACAVMA
-23 CGSEDSESAKTV
+23 CRVKDSGSAKTV

-46 NGEKQAATVE
+46 NGEKQAATVD

-90 TPDATDAT
+90 TPDEADTT
-98 MLTLKFVITKATNS
+98 MLTLKFVIIKATNS

-124 ETANVPAANAE
+124 ETVNVPAANAE

-211 TADATHIPDGAEIVY
+211 TANATHIPDGAEIVY
-226 TYALTSDGEYVAWET
+226 TYALTSDGEYVAWEA

-336 AGDNNYAAA
+336 AGNNNYAAA

-357 YTWTTDANGNDYR
+357 YAWTTDANGNDYL

-405 EGKPDK
+405 EGKPNK

-426 NAVMAWTQSTEG
+426 NAVMAWTQSPEG

-481 RLTKTVEVAH
+481 RLTKKVEVAH
-491 ETILADLTT
+491 ETILADLATT
-500 AELDLS
+500 ELDLS

-570 TKIIRAVDDLDVVK
+570 TKIIRAVNDLDVVK

-597 GYYVLGNDINVR
+597 GYYVLGNDINVK

-621 DTVKNYEANFGFR
+621 DTVKQYEANFGFR

-659 NGAVIKNVK
+659 KGAVIKNVK

-677 YNGALF
+677 YNGGLF

-720 MQYNKL
+720 MQDNKL

-740 IFGYVVNNN
+740 IFGYLVKNN
-749 SFKNVEVK
+749 SFNNVEVK
-757 VKSFTMLGYIK
+757 VKSFTMLGYNS
-768 DERID
+768 DERKD
-773 ATIIHELDGVIVY
+773 TTIIHELDGVIVY
-786 TNETVELA
+786 TNETVALA

-809 SFATEYIGDSV
+809 SFATEYIGDTV
-820 SLTYNGKVLGDGALT
+820 SLTHNGKVWGDGAVL

-854 LASTVKNNVTYTFNV
+854 LASTVKNNVIYTFNV

-879 TVDDLDVVK
+879 NAEDLDVVK

-907 NDINVNWVK
+907 NDINVKWSK
-916 PMMASLTYKGTVK
+916 SMMASLTYNGTVK
-929 NWDANFGFR
+929 NWEANFGFR

-947 ISGFAVSTNGMFG
+947 ISGFAVNEGGMFG
-960 HVGKGAVIKNV
+960 HVGNKMP
-971 KFDKFKYNGQYL
+971 
-983 GALFGGTVRGAE
+983 T
-995 IADITLS
+995 
-1002 NVEYVNV
+1002 
-1009 KDTSLIHNQG
+1009 KDHESVG
-1019 FFASRFMQDN
+1019 FFAGRFMQDN
-1029 KLTKVKIDA
+1029 KLTNIKIDA
-1038 SGYDVYSAFGHNIT
+1038 SNCDVYSVFGRNIS
-1052 NNTYSNVEIKV
+1052 NNAYTNVEVKV
-1063 KSLTTLGFNGDTVS
+1063 KSFTMLGYNGDDMS
-1077 EATMIHE
+1077 DKTMLRKLE
-1084 LDGVTVITADTTTEA
+1084 GVTVITADTTTEA

>member
-78 LKLTDENAYEWK
+78 LKLADENAYEWK
-90 TPDATDAT
+90 TPDEADAT

-226 TYALTSDGEYVAWET
+226 TYALTSDGEYVAWEA

-280 DFEIDAVTCKQ
+280 DFEIDPVTCKQ

-357 YTWTTDANGNDYR
+357 YTWTTDADGNDYR

-426 NAVMAWTQSTEG
+426 NVVMAWTQSTEG

-491 ETILADLTT
+491 ETILADLATT
-500 AELDLS
+500 ELDLS

-749 SFKNVEVK
+749 SFDNVEIK
-757 VKSFTMLGYIK
+757 VKSFTMLGYINDK
-768 DERID
+768 REDT
-773 ATIIHELDGVIVY
+773 TIIHELDGVIVY
-786 TNETVELA
+786 TNETVALA
-794 HETILLETTATQIDL
+794 HETILLEVTATQIDL
-809 SFATEYIGDSV
+809 SFASEYIGDTV
-820 SLTYNGKVLGDGALT
+820 SLTHNGKAFGGGAVL
-835 DGKLNVDLSGITE
+835 DGKLNVDLSDITE

-854 LASTVKNNVTYTFNV
+854 LASTVKNNVVYTFNV

-916 PMMASLTYKGTVK
+916 PMMASLTYKGAVK

-971 KFDKFKYNGQYL
+971 KFDKFKYNGHYN
-983 GALFGGTVRGAE
+983 GGLFGGTVRGAE
-995 IADITLS
+995 ITGVTLS
-1002 NVEYVNV
+1002 NVEYTMPT
-1009 KDTSLIHNQG
+1009 KDPESTG
-1019 FFASRFMQDN
+1019 FFAGRFMQDN
-1029 KLTKVKIDA
+1029 KLTDIKIDA
-1038 SGYDVYSAFGHNIT
+1038 SKYDVYSVFGRNIS
-1052 NNTYSNVEIKV
+1052 NNAYTNVEVKV
-1063 KSLTTLGFNGDTVS
+1063 KSFTMLGYNGDTMS
-1077 EATMIHE
+1077 DETMLRK

>member
-9 AVLCIVFAACAVMA
+9 AVLCIVFAACTVMA

-90 TPDATDAT
+90 TPDEADAT

-149 TYTENVPTAA
+149 TYTDNVPTAA

-226 TYALTSDGEYVAWET
+226 TYALTSDGEYVAWEA

-291 NIVLNATATAGTV
+291 NIVLNATATAGTA

-464 TAADGKKA
+464 TDADGKKA

-491 ETILADLTT
+491 ETILADLATT
-500 AELDLS
+500 ELDLS

-565 NVLLA
+565 SVLLA

-584 VTQTNIDN
+584 VTQTNVDN

-621 DTVKNYEANFGFR
+621 DTVKQYEANFGFR

-659 NGAVIKNVK
+659 QGAVIKNVK

-749 SFKNVEVK
+749 SFDNVEVK

-768 DERID
+768 DERND
-773 ATIIHELDGVIVY
+773 TTMIHELDGVTVY

-809 SFATEYIGDSV
+809 SFATEYIGDTV
-820 SLTYNGKVLGDGALT
+820 SLTHNGKAFGDGAVL

-854 LASTVKNNVTYTFNV
+854 LASTVKNNVIYSFNV

-879 TVDDLDVVK
+879 KAEDLDVVK
-888 VTQTNIDNNTS
+888 VTQTNVDNNTS

-907 NDINVNWVK
+907 NDINVNWSK
-916 PMMASLTYKGTVK
+916 PMMASLTYKGAVK
-929 NWDANFGFR
+929 NWEANFGFR

-971 KFDKFKYNGQYL
+971 KFDKFKYNGQYN
-983 GALFGGTVRGAE
+983 GGLFGGTVRGAE
-995 IADITLS
+995 ITGVTLS
-1002 NVEYVNV
+1002 NVEYTMPA
-1009 KDTSLIHNQG
+1009 KDPEGTG
-1019 FFASRFMQDN
+1019 FFAGRFMQDN
-1029 KLTKVKIDA
+1029 KLTNIKIDA
-1038 SGYDVYSAFGHNIT
+1038 SKYDVYSVFGRNIS
-1052 NNTYSNVEIKV
+1052 NNTYADVEVKV
-1063 KSLTTLGFNGDTVS
+1063 KSFTMLGYNG
-1077 EATMIHE
+1077 EAMSDETMLRK

>member
-1 MKKLKALL
+1 MKKIKALL
-9 AVLCIVFAACAVMA
+9 AVLCIVFVACAVMA
-23 CGSEDSESAKTV
+23 CNFKDSESAKTV

-90 TPDATDAT
+90 TPDEADTT
-98 MLTLKFVITKATNS
+98 MLTLKFVIIKATNS

-159 GTYFVKAYVEAT
+159 GIYFVKAYVEAT

-211 TADATHIPDGAEIVY
+211 TANATHIPDGAEIVY
-226 TYALTSDGEYVAWET
+226 TYALTSDGEYVAWEA

-336 AGDNNYAAA
+336 AGNNNYAAA
-345 ESNPATLTVNHA
+345 ESNPAMLTVNHA

-370 ACACGSAE
+370 ACTCGSTE

-405 EGKPDK
+405 EGKPNK

-438 IVEITGSAEYT
+438 IVEIAGSAEYT

-464 TAADGKKA
+464 TTADGKKA

-481 RLTKTVEVAH
+481 RLTKNVEVAH
-491 ETILADLTT
+491 ETILADLATT
-500 AELDLS
+500 ELDLS

-570 TKIIRAVDDLDVVK
+570 TKIIRTVNDLDVVK

-597 GYYVLGNDINVR
+597 GYYVLGNDINVK
-609 WSKPMVASLTYN
+609 WIKPMMTSLTYN
-621 DTVKNYEANFGFR
+621 DTVKNWEANFGFR

-659 NGAVIKNVK
+659 KGAVIKNVK

-677 YNGALF
+677 YNGGLF

-694 VTLSNVEY
+694 VSLSNVEY

-720 MQYNKL
+720 MQDNKL
-726 TNIKIDASK
+726 TNIKIDANK
-735 HEVYS
+735 YDVYS
-740 IFGYVVNNN
+740 VFGYNISNNTYT
-749 SFKNVEVK
+749 NVEIK
-757 VKSFTMLGYIK
+757 VKSFTMLGYNS
-768 DERID
+768 DERKD
-773 ATIIHELDGVIVY
+773 TTIIHELDGVIVY
-786 TNETVELA
+786 TNETVELE

-809 SFATEYIGDSV
+809 SFAIEYIGDTV
-820 SLTYNGKVLGDGALT
+820 SLTHNGKVLGDGAVL
-835 DGKLNVDLSGITE
+835 DGKLNVNLSGITE

-854 LASTVKNNVTYTFNV
+854 LASTVKNNVIYTFNV

-879 TVDDLDVVK
+879 TVNDLDVVK

-899 IYGYYVLA
+899 IYGYYVLG
-907 NDINVNWVK
+907 NDINVKWIK
-916 PMMASLTYKGTVK
+916 PMMTSLTYNDTVK
-929 NWDANFGFR
+929 NWEANFGFR

-947 ISGFAVSTNGMFG
+947 ISGFAVNTFGMFG

-971 KFDKFKYNGQYL
+971 KFDKFKYNGQYN
-983 GALFGGTVRGAE
+983 GGLFGGTVRGAE
-995 IADITLS
+995 ITDVSLS
-1002 NVEYVNV
+1002 NVEYVNAGAGIEH
-1009 KDTSLIHNQG
+1009 TQG
-1019 FFASRFMQDN
+1019 FFASRYMQDN
-1029 KLTKVKIDA
+1029 KLTNIKIDA
-1038 SGYDVYSAFGHNIT
+1038 NKYDVYSVFGYNIS
-1052 NNTYSNVEIKV
+1052 NNTYTNVEIKV
-1063 KSLTTLGFNGDTVS
+1063 KSFTMFGYNGEVMSD
-1077 EATMIHE
+1077 ETMLRK
-1084 LDGVTVITADTTTEA
+1084 LDGVTVITADTTIEA

>member
-90 TPDATDAT
+90 TPDEADAT

-149 TYTENVPTAA
+149 AYTENVPTAA

-226 TYALTSDGEYVAWET
+226 TYALTSDGEYVAWEA

-262 GASAIAGFEMTKG
+262 GASAIAGFEMAKG

-280 DFEIDAVTCKQ
+280 DFEIDPVTCKQ

-336 AGDNNYAAA
+336 AGNNNYAAA

-400 YTAED
+400 YSAED

-426 NAVMAWTQSTEG
+426 NVVMAWTQSTEG

-491 ETILADLTT
+491 ETILADLATT
-500 AELDLS
+500 ELDLS

-570 TKIIRAVDDLDVVK
+570 TKIIRTVNDLDVVK
-584 VTQTNIDN
+584 VTQANIDN

-621 DTVKNYEANFGFR
+621 GTVQNYEANFGFR

-749 SFKNVEVK
+749 SFKKVEVK
-757 VKSFTMLGYIK
+757 VKSFTMLGYNK

-786 TNETVELA
+786 TNETVALA

-809 SFATEYIGDSV
+809 SFATEYIGDTV
-820 SLTYNGKVLGDGALT
+820 SLTHNGKVLGDGAVL

-854 LASTVKNNVTYTFNV
+854 LASTVKNNVIYTFNV

-879 TVDDLDVVK
+879 NAEDLDVVK
-888 VTQTNIDNNTS
+888 VTQTNVDNNTS

-907 NDINVNWVK
+907 NDINVNWSK
-916 PMMASLTYKGTVK
+916 PMMASLTYKGAVK
-929 NWDANFGFR
+929 NWEANFGFR

-971 KFDKFKYNGQYL
+971 KFDKFKYNGHYN
-983 GALFGGTVRGAE
+983 GGLFGGTVRGAE
-995 IADITLS
+995 ITGVTLS
-1002 NVEYVNV
+1002 NVEYTMPT
-1009 KDTSLIHNQG
+1009 KDPEGTG
-1019 FFASRFMQDN
+1019 FFAGRFMQDN
-1029 KLTKVKIDA
+1029 KLTDIKIDA
-1038 SGYDVYSAFGHNIT
+1038 SKYDVYSVFGRNIS
-1052 NNTYSNVEIKV
+1052 NNAYTNVEVKV
-1063 KSLTTLGFNGDTVS
+1063 KSFTMLGYNGEVMSD
-1077 EATMIHE
+1077 ETMLRK

>member
-1 MKKLKALL
+1 MRKLKALL
-9 AVLCIVFAACAVMA
+9 AVFCTVFIACAVIA
-23 CGSEDSESAKTV
+23 CTEETDKPTKTT

-56 ASDAYTVIE
+56 TSDAYTVIE
-65 NNGGVNAGEYNVV
+65 NNGGVNAGEYKVV

-90 TPDATDAT
+90 TPDEADAT
-98 MLTLKFVITKATNS
+98 TLTLKFVITKASNS
-112 VSELTL
+112 ISDLTL
-118 NGWRAG
+118 IGWRAD

-149 TYTENVPTAA
+149 TYSETVPTAV

-195 VSAEDVKYG
+195 VSAEDIKYG

-211 TADATHIPDGAEIVY
+211 TADATHVPEGAEIVY
-226 TYALTSDGEYVAWET
+226 TYALTSDGEYVTWEA

-262 GASAIAGFEMTKG
+262 GASDIAEFEMLKG

-280 DFEIDAVTCKQ
+280 DFVIDAVTCKQ
-291 NIVLNATATAGTV
+291 DIVLNATATAGTD

-336 AGDNNYAAA
+336 AGNNNYAAA
-345 ESNPATLTVNHA
+345 ESNPAMLTVNHA

-370 ACACGSAE
+370 VCACGSTE
-378 RFVFDTSAEVLE
+378 RFVFDTSAEALE

-405 EGKPDK
+405 EGKPNK

-419 LGTTVTE
+419 LGTNVTD
-426 NAVMAWTQSTEG
+426 NAVMAWAQSTEG
-438 IVEITGSAEYT
+438 IAEITGSPEYT

-464 TAADGKKA
+464 TDADGKKA

-491 ETILADLTT
+491 ETILADLATT
-500 AELDLS
+500 ELDLS

-537 DFSEMTDAGNLTFVA
+537 DFSEMTDVGNLTFVA

-570 TKIIRAVDDLDVVK
+570 TKIIRTIGDLDVVK
-584 VTQTNIDN
+584 VKQTNVDN

-597 GYYVLGNDINVR
+597 GYYVLGNNINIG
-609 WSKPMVASLTYN
+609 WTKPMMASLTYN
-621 DTVKNYEANFGFR
+621 GTVKNWEANFGFR

-659 NGAVIKNVK
+659 KGAVIKNVKFDKFKYNGQYNGGLFGGTVRGAEITDVTLTNVEYTMPTKDHESVGFFAGRFMQDNKLTNIKIDATNCDVYSVFGRNISNNTYTNVEIKVKSFTMLGYNGDAMNDETMIHELEGVTVYTNETVVLEHETILLETIATQIDLSFAIEYIGDTVSLTYNGKVLGNGALTDGKLNVDLSGLTETGALTFLASTVKNNVIYTFDVNVILATKIIRRVEDLDVVKVTQTNVDNNTSIYGYYVLANDINVNWSKPMTASLTYNDTVKNWEANFGFRGTFDGLGHTISGFAVNTFGMFGHVGKGAVIKNVK

-702 VNAGAGIEHTQ
+702 VN
-713 GFFASRY
+713 
-720 MQYNKL
+720 
-726 TNIKIDASK
+726 
-735 HEVYS
+735 
-740 IFGYVVNNN
+740 
-749 SFKNVEVK
+749 
-757 VKSFTMLGYIK
+757 
-768 DERID
+768 
-773 ATIIHELDGVIVY
+773 
-786 TNETVELA
+786 
-794 HETILLETTATQIDL
+794 
-809 SFATEYIGDSV
+809 
-820 SLTYNGKVLGDGALT
+820 
-835 DGKLNVDLSGITE
+835 
-848 TGALTL
+848 
-854 LASTVKNNVTYTFNV
+854 
-869 NVLLATKIIR
+869 
-879 TVDDLDVVK
+879 
-888 VTQTNIDNNTS
+888 
-899 IYGYYVLA
+899 
-907 NDINVNWVK
+907 
-916 PMMASLTYKGTVK
+916 
-929 NWDANFGFR
+929 
-938 GTFDGLGHT
+938 
-947 ISGFAVSTNGMFG
+947 
-960 HVGKGAVIKNV
+960 
-971 KFDKFKYNGQYL
+971 
-983 GALFGGTVRGAE
+983 
-995 IADITLS
+995 
-1002 NVEYVNV
+1002 V
-1009 KDTSLIHNQG
+1009 KDTSLIHTQG

-1029 KLTKVKIDA
+1029 KLTNIKIDA
-1038 SGYDVYSAFGHNIT
+1038 SGYDVYTAFGYNIT

-1063 KSLTTLGFNGDTVS
+1063 KSLTTLGFNGNTVS

-1084 LDGVTVITADTTTEA
+1084 LDGVTVITADATTGA

>member
-46 NGEKQAATVE
+46 NGEKQAATIE
-56 ASDAYTVIE
+56 ASDAYTVVE

-78 LKLTDENAYEWK
+78 LKLTDGNAYEWK
-90 TPDATDAT
+90 TPDEADAT

-124 ETANVPAANAE
+124 ETANAPAANAE

-149 TYTENVPTAA
+149 AYTENVPTAA
-159 GTYFVKAYVEAT
+159 GAYFVKAYVEAT

-211 TADATHIPDGAEIVY
+211 TANATHIPDGAEIVY
-226 TYALTSDGEYVAWET
+226 TYALTSDGEYVAWEA

-262 GASAIAGFEMTKG
+262 GTSAIAGFEMTKG

-291 NIVLNATATAGTV
+291 NIVLNATATAGTA

-400 YTAED
+400 YSAED

-491 ETILADLTT
+491 ETILADLATT
-500 AELDLS
+500 ELDLS

-526 NGALNGGKLTV
+526 NGVLNGGKLAV
-537 DFSEMTDAGNLTFVA
+537 DFSEMTGAGNLTFVA

-621 DTVKNYEANFGFR
+621 DTVKQYEANFGFR

-749 SFKNVEVK
+749 SFNNVEVK
-757 VKSFTMLGYIK
+757 VKSFTMLGYIN
-768 DERID
+768 DERND
-773 ATIIHELDGVIVY
+773 TTMIHELDGVTVY
-786 TNETVELA
+786 TNETVVLE

-809 SFATEYIGDSV
+809 SFASEYIGDSV
-820 SLTYNGKVLGDGALT
+820 SLTYNGKVLGNGALT

-854 LASTVKNNVTYTFNV
+854 LASTVKNNVVYTFNV

-879 TVDDLDVVK
+879 NVEDLDVVK

-899 IYGYYVLA
+899 IYGYYVLG
-907 NDINVNWVK
+907 NDINVNWSK
-916 PMMASLTYKGTVK
+916 PMMASLTYKGAVK
-929 NWDANFGFR
+929 NWEANFGFR

-971 KFDKFKYNGQYL
+971 KFDKFKYNGHYN
-983 GALFGGTVRGAE
+983 GGLFGGTVRGAE
-995 IADITLS
+995 ITGVTLS
-1002 NVEYVNV
+1002 NVEYTMPTENPEC
-1009 KDTSLIHNQG
+1009 TG
-1019 FFASRFMQDN
+1019 FFAGRFMQDN
-1029 KLTKVKIDA
+1029 KLTNIKIDA
-1038 SGYDVYSAFGHNIT
+1038 SKYDVYSVFGRNIS
-1052 NNTYSNVEIKV
+1052 NNTYAGVEVKV
-1063 KSLTTLGFNGDTVS
+1063 KSFTMLGYNGDTMS
-1077 EATMIHE
+1077 DETMLRK

>member
-90 TPDATDAT
+90 TPDAADAT

-226 TYALTSDGEYVAWET
+226 TYALTSDGEYVAWEA

-357 YTWTTDANGNDYR
+357 YTWTTDADGNDYR

-491 ETILADLTT
+491 ETILADLATT
-500 AELDLS
+500 ELDLS

-621 DTVKNYEANFGFR
+621 GTVQNYEANFGFR

-757 VKSFTMLGYIK
+757 VKSFTMLGYINDK
-768 DERID
+768 RED
-773 ATIIHELDGVIVY
+773 TTMIHELDGVIVY

-809 SFATEYIGDSV
+809 SFATEYIGDTV
-820 SLTYNGKVLGDGALT
+820 SLTHNGKAFGDGAVL
-835 DGKLNVDLSGITE
+835 DGKLNVNLSDITE

-971 KFDKFKYNGQYL
+971 KFDKFKYNGHYN
-983 GALFGGTVRGAE
+983 GGLFGGTVRGAE
-995 IADITLS
+995 ITGVTLS
-1002 NVEYVNV
+1002 NVEYTMPT
-1009 KDTSLIHNQG
+1009 KDPESTG
-1019 FFASRFMQDN
+1019 FFAGRFMQDN
-1029 KLTKVKIDA
+1029 KLTNIKIDA
-1038 SGYDVYSAFGHNIT
+1038 SKYDVYSVFGRNIS
-1052 NNTYSNVEIKV
+1052 NNTYANVEVKV
-1063 KSLTTLGFNGDTVS
+1063 KSFTMLGYNGDAMND
-1077 EATMIHE
+1077 ETMLRKLE
-1084 LDGVTVITADTTTEA
+1084 GVTVITADTTTEA

>member
-23 CGSEDSESAKTV
+23 CGVEDSESAKTV

-65 NNGGVNAGEYNVV
+65 NNGGVNAGEYNIV
-78 LKLTDENAYEWK
+78 LKLTDGNAYEWK
-90 TPDATDAT
+90 TPDEADAT

-211 TADATHIPDGAEIVY
+211 TANATHIPDGAEIVY
-226 TYALTSDGEYVAWET
+226 TYALTSDGEYVAWEA

-262 GASAIAGFEMTKG
+262 GASAIAGFEMAKG

-280 DFEIDAVTCKQ
+280 DFEIDPVTCKQ
-291 NIVLNATATAGTV
+291 NIVLNVTATAGTV

-336 AGDNNYAAA
+336 AGNNNYAAA
-345 ESNPATLTVNHA
+345 ESNPAMLTVNHA
-357 YTWTTDANGNDYR
+357 YTWTTDENGNDYL

-426 NAVMAWTQSTEG
+426 NVVMAWTQSTEG
-438 IVEITGSAEYT
+438 VVEITGSAEYT

-491 ETILADLTT
+491 ETILADLATT
-500 AELDLS
+500 ELDLS
-506 FASAYFT
+506 FASAYST

-597 GYYVLGNDINVR
+597 GYYVLGNDINVK

-621 DTVKNYEANFGFR
+621 DTVQNYEANFGFR

-757 VKSFTMLGYIK
+757 VKSFTMLGYINDK
-768 DERID
+768 RED
-773 ATIIHELDGVIVY
+773 TTMIHELDGVTVY

-809 SFATEYIGDSV
+809 SFATEYIGDTV
-820 SLTYNGKVLGDGALT
+820 SLTHNGKAFGGGAVL
-835 DGKLNVDLSGITE
+835 DGKLNVNLSDITE

-907 NDINVNWVK
+907 NDINVNWIK
-916 PMMASLTYKGTVK
+916 PMMASLTYKGAVK

-971 KFDKFKYNGQYL
+971 KFDKFKYNGHYN
-983 GALFGGTVRGAE
+983 GGLFGGTVRGAE
-995 IADITLS
+995 ITGVTLS
-1002 NVEYVNV
+1002 NVEYTMPT
-1009 KDTSLIHNQG
+1009 KDPESTG
-1019 FFASRFMQDN
+1019 FFAGRFMQDN
-1029 KLTKVKIDA
+1029 KLTDIKIDA
-1038 SGYDVYSAFGHNIT
+1038 SKYDVYSVFGRNIS
-1052 NNTYSNVEIKV
+1052 NNAYTNVEVKV
-1063 KSLTTLGFNGDTVS
+1063 KSFTMLGYNGDAMS
-1077 EATMIHE
+1077 DETMLRKLE
-1084 LDGVTVITADTTTEA
+1084 GVTVITADTTTEA

>member
-1 MKKLKALL
+1 MKKLKLLL
-9 AVLCIVFAACAVMA
+9 AVLCIVFVACAVMA
-23 CGSEDSESAKTV
+23 CRVKDSGSAKTV

-46 NGEKQAATVE
+46 NGEKQAATVD

-90 TPDATDAT
+90 TPDEADTT
-98 MLTLKFVITKATNS
+98 MLTLKFVIIKATNS

-211 TADATHIPDGAEIVY
+211 TANATHIPDGAEIVY
-226 TYALTSDGEYVAWET
+226 TYALTSDGEYVAWEA

-336 AGDNNYAAA
+336 AGNNNYAAA

-370 ACACGSAE
+370 ACACGSTE

-405 EGKPDK
+405 EGKPNK

-426 NAVMAWTQSTEG
+426 NVVMAWTQLPEG

-481 RLTKTVEVAH
+481 RLTKKVEVAH
-491 ETILADLTT
+491 ETILADLATN
-500 AELDLS
+500 ELDLS

-570 TKIIRAVDDLDVVK
+570 TKIIRAVNDLDVVK

-597 GYYVLGNDINVR
+597 GYYVLGNDINVK
-609 WSKPMVASLTYN
+609 WSKPMVASLSYN

-659 NGAVIKNVK
+659 QGAVIKNVK

-683 GGTVRGAEITD
+683 GGTVKGAEITD

-720 MQYNKL
+720 MQDNKL

-740 IFGYVVNNN
+740 IFGYFVKNN
-749 SFKNVEVK
+749 SFNNVEVK
-757 VKSFTMLGYIK
+757 VKSFTMLGYNS
-768 DERID
+768 DERKD
-773 ATIIHELDGVIVY
+773 TTMIHELDGVIVY
-786 TNETVELA
+786 TNETVALA

-809 SFATEYIGDSV
+809 SFATEYIGDTV
-820 SLTYNGKVLGDGALT
+820 SLTHNGKVLGDGAVL
-835 DGKLNVDLSGITE
+835 DGKLNVNLSGITE

-854 LASTVKNNVTYTFNV
+854 LASSVKNNVIYTFNV

-879 TVDDLDVVK
+879 KAEDLDVVK

-907 NDINVNWVK
+907 NDIDVK
-916 PMMASLTYKGTVK
+916 WSKTMMASLTYNGTVK

-971 KFDKFKYNGQYL
+971 KFDKFKYNGHYN
-983 GALFGGTVRGAE
+983 GGLFGGTVRGAE
-995 IADITLS
+995 ITDVTLS
-1002 NVEYVNV
+1002 NVEYTMPT
-1009 KDTSLIHNQG
+1009 KDPESTG
-1019 FFASRFMQDN
+1019 FFAGRFMQDN
-1029 KLTKVKIDA
+1029 KLTNVKIDA
-1038 SGYDVYSAFGHNIT
+1038 SKYDVYSVFGRNIS
-1052 NNTYSNVEIKV
+1052 NNAYADVEVKV
-1063 KSLTTLGFNGDTVS
+1063 KSFTMLGYNGDAMS
-1077 EATMIHE
+1077 DETMLRKLE
-1084 LDGVTVITADTTTEA
+1084 GVTVITADTTTEA

>member
-56 ASDAYTVIE
+56 ASDVYTVIE

-90 TPDATDAT
+90 TPDEADAT

-149 TYTENVPTAA
+149 AYTENVPTAA
-159 GTYFVKAYVEAT
+159 GAYFVKAYVEAT

-226 TYALTSDGEYVAWET
+226 TYALTSDGEYVAWEA

-280 DFEIDAVTCKQ
+280 DFEIDPVTCKQ

-491 ETILADLTT
+491 ETILADLATT
-500 AELDLS
+500 ELDLS

-609 WSKPMVASLTYN
+609 WSKPMVASLSYN

-757 VKSFTMLGYIK
+757 VKSFTMLGYINDK
-768 DERID
+768 RED
-773 ATIIHELDGVIVY
+773 TTMIHELDGVTVY

-809 SFATEYIGDSV
+809 SFATEYIGDTV
-820 SLTYNGKVLGDGALT
+820 SLTHNGKAFGDGAVL

-879 TVDDLDVVK
+879 TIDDLDVVK

-916 PMMASLTYKGTVK
+916 PMMASLTYNGTVK

-971 KFDKFKYNGQYL
+971 KFDKFKYNGYYN
-983 GALFGGTVRGAE
+983 GGLFGGTVRGAE
-995 IADITLS
+995 ITGVTLS
-1002 NVEYVNV
+1002 NVEYTMPT
-1009 KDTSLIHNQG
+1009 KDPESTG
-1019 FFASRFMQDN
+1019 FFAGRFMQDN
-1029 KLTKVKIDA
+1029 KLTNIKIDA
-1038 SGYDVYSAFGHNIT
+1038 SKYDVYSVFGRNIS
-1052 NNTYSNVEIKV
+1052 NNAYTNVEVKV
-1063 KSLTTLGFNGDTVS
+1063 KSFTMLGYNGDAMS
-1077 EATMIHE
+1077 DETMLRK

>member
-1 MKKLKALL
+1 MKKLKVLL
-9 AVLCIVFAACAVMA
+9 AVLCIVFVACAVMA
-23 CGSEDSESAKTV
+23 CSVKDSGSAKTV

-90 TPDATDAT
+90 TPDEADTT
-98 MLTLKFVITKATNS
+98 MLTLKFVIIKATNS

-211 TADATHIPDGAEIVY
+211 TANATHIPDGAEIVY
-226 TYALTSDGEYVAWET
+226 TYALTSDGEYVAWEA

-336 AGDNNYAAA
+336 AGNNNYAAA

-357 YTWTTDANGNDYR
+357 YAWTTDANGNDYR

-405 EGKPDK
+405 EGKPNK

-419 LGTTVTE
+419 LVTTVTE
-426 NAVMAWTQSTEG
+426 NAVMAWTQSPEG

-481 RLTKTVEVAH
+481 RLTKKVEVAH
-491 ETILADLTT
+491 ETILADLATT
-500 AELDLS
+500 ELDLS

-513 ENASLAYGDKVLG
+513 ENASFAYGDKVLG

-570 TKIIRAVDDLDVVK
+570 TKIIRAVNDLDVVK

-597 GYYVLGNDINVR
+597 GYYVLGNDINVK

-621 DTVKNYEANFGFR
+621 DTVKQYEANFGFR

-768 DERID
+768 DERKD
-773 ATIIHELDGVIVY
+773 TTMIHELDGVIVY
-786 TNETVELA
+786 TNETVALA

-809 SFATEYIGDSV
+809 SFATEYIGDTV
-820 SLTYNGKVLGDGALT
+820 SLTHNGKVFGDGAVL

-854 LASTVKNNVTYTFNV
+854 LASTVKNNVIYTFNV

-879 TVDDLDVVK
+879 TVNDLDVVK

-907 NDINVNWVK
+907 NDIDVK
-916 PMMASLTYKGTVK
+916 WSKSMMASLTYNGTVK
-929 NWDANFGFR
+929 NWEANFGFR

-971 KFDKFKYNGQYL
+971 KFDKFKYNGHYN
-983 GALFGGTVRGAE
+983 GGLFGGTVRGAE
-995 IADITLS
+995 ITDVTLS
-1002 NVEYVNV
+1002 NVEYTMPTENPEC
-1009 KDTSLIHNQG
+1009 TG
-1019 FFASRFMQDN
+1019 FFAGRFMQDN
-1029 KLTKVKIDA
+1029 KLTNIKIDA
-1038 SGYDVYSAFGHNIT
+1038 SKYDVYSVFGRNIS
-1052 NNTYSNVEIKV
+1052 NNTYIDVEIKV
-1063 KSLTTLGFNGDTVS
+1063 KSFTMFGYNGEVMSD
-1077 EATMIHE
+1077 ETMLRKLE
-1084 LDGVTVITADTTTEA
+1084 GVTVITADTTTEA

>member
-90 TPDATDAT
+90 TPDEADAT

-226 TYALTSDGEYVAWET
+226 TYALTSDGEYVAWEA

-426 NAVMAWTQSTEG
+426 NVVMAWTQSTEG

-491 ETILADLTT
+491 ETILADLATT
-500 AELDLS
+500 ELDLS

-565 NVLLA
+565 SVLLA

-609 WSKPMVASLTYN
+609 WSKPMVASLSYN

-659 NGAVIKNVK
+659 QGAVIKNVK

-757 VKSFTMLGYIK
+757 VKSFTMLGYINDK
-768 DERID
+768 RED
-773 ATIIHELDGVIVY
+773 TTMIHELDGVIVY
-786 TNETVELA
+786 TNETVAIA

-809 SFATEYIGDSV
+809 SFATEYIGDTV
-820 SLTYNGKVLGDGALT
+820 SLTHNGKAFGDGAVL

-854 LASTVKNNVTYTFNV
+854 LASTVKNNVVYTFNV

-916 PMMASLTYKGTVK
+916 PMMASLTYKGAVK

-971 KFDKFKYNGQYL
+971 KFDKFKYNGHYN
-983 GALFGGTVRGAE
+983 GGLFGGTVRGAE
-995 IADITLS
+995 ITGVTLS
-1002 NVEYVNV
+1002 NVEYTMPT
-1009 KDTSLIHNQG
+1009 KDPEGTG
-1019 FFASRFMQDN
+1019 FFAGRFMQDN
-1029 KLTKVKIDA
+1029 KLTNIKIDA
-1038 SGYDVYSAFGHNIT
+1038 SKYDVYSVFGRNIS
-1052 NNTYSNVEIKV
+1052 NNAYTNVEVKV
-1063 KSLTTLGFNGDTVS
+1063 KSFTMLGYNGEVMSD
-1077 EATMIHE
+1077 ETMLRKLE
-1084 LDGVTVITADTTTEA
+1084 GVTVITADTTTEA

>member
-1 MKKLKALL
+1 MKKLKVLL
-9 AVLCIVFAACAVMA
+9 AVLCIVFVACAVMA
-23 CGSEDSESAKTV
+23 CRVKDSGSAKTV

-46 NGEKQAATVE
+46 NGEKQAATVD

-90 TPDATDAT
+90 TPDEADTT
-98 MLTLKFVITKATNS
+98 MLTLKFVIIKATNS

-211 TADATHIPDGAEIVY
+211 TANATHIPDGAEIVY
-226 TYALTSDGEYVAWET
+226 TYALTSDGEYVAWEA

-336 AGDNNYAAA
+336 AGNNNYAAA

-357 YTWTTDANGNDYR
+357 YAWTTDANGNDYR

-405 EGKPDK
+405 EGKPNK

-419 LGTTVTE
+419 LGTTITE
-426 NAVMAWTQSTEG
+426 NAVMAWTQSAEG

-481 RLTKTVEVAH
+481 RLTKKVEVAH
-491 ETILADLTT
+491 ETILADLATT
-500 AELDLS
+500 ELDLS

-537 DFSEMTDAGNLTFVA
+537 DFSKMTDAGNLTFVA

-570 TKIIRAVDDLDVVK
+570 TKIIRAVNDLDVVK

-597 GYYVLGNDINVR
+597 GYYVLGNDINVK

-621 DTVKNYEANFGFR
+621 DTVKQYEANFGFR

-659 NGAVIKNVK
+659 QGAVIKNVK

-683 GGTVRGAEITD
+683 GGTVRGAEITG

-735 HEVYS
+735 YDVYS

-749 SFKNVEVK
+749 SFNNVEVK
-757 VKSFTMLGYIK
+757 VKSFTMLGYIN
-768 DERID
+768 DERKD
-773 ATIIHELDGVIVY
+773 TTMIHELDGVIVY
-786 TNETVELA
+786 TNETVALA

-809 SFATEYIGDSV
+809 SFATEYIGDTV
-820 SLTYNGKVLGDGALT
+820 SLTHNGKVLGDGAVL

-854 LASTVKNNVTYTFNV
+854 LASTVKNNVIYTFNV

-879 TVDDLDVVK
+879 TVNDLDVVK

-907 NDINVNWVK
+907 NDINVKWSK
-916 PMMASLTYKGTVK
+916 SMMASLTYNGTVK
-929 NWDANFGFR
+929 NWEANFGFR

-971 KFDKFKYNGQYL
+971 KFDKFKYNGHYN
-983 GALFGGTVRGAE
+983 GGLFGGTVRGAE
-995 IADITLS
+995 ITDVTLS
-1002 NVEYVNV
+1002 NVEYTMPTENPEC
-1009 KDTSLIHNQG
+1009 TG
-1019 FFASRFMQDN
+1019 FFAGRFMQDN
-1029 KLTKVKIDA
+1029 KLTNVKIDA
-1038 SGYDVYSAFGHNIT
+1038 SKYDVYSVFGRNIS
-1052 NNTYSNVEIKV
+1052 NNTYIDVEIKV
-1063 KSLTTLGFNGDTVS
+1063 KSFTMFGYNGEVMSD
-1077 EATMIHE
+1077 ETMLRKLE
-1084 LDGVTVITADTTTEA
+1084 GVTVITADTTTEA